1 MQNAQLAST
10 ITQLSFTPAELEVM
24 FAFPLIYSIFQL
36 VVAGVAVGS
45 KMKLLFTLHLSITNM
60 RGDCGDK
67 HVMILKS

>member
-36 VVAGVAVGS
+36 VVAVVAVGS
-45 KMKLLFTLHLSITNM
+45 KMKLLFILHLTLGI
-60 RGDCGDK
+60 
-67 HVMILKS
+67 